1 MVGRTSVL
9 EDRVLVVLG
18 MRGGE
23 VPAVKIEIVL
33 LLAVIGQRLARNLSS
48 GDTATVGEY
57 RKKQRIHAGTFLK
70 HIQDFLGTF
79 IHKRNCSDL
88 DADHFGGDSSMS

>member
-1 MVGRTSVL
+1 MVGRASVL
-9 EDRVLVVLG
+9 DHGVLVVLG

-23 VPAVKIEIVL
+23 VPAMKIEIVF

-48 GDTATVGEY
+48 GDTATIGEY
-57 RKKQRIHAGTFLK
+57 RKKHRIHAGTFLK
-70 HIQDFLGTF
+70 HIKDFLDTF

-88 DADHFGGDSSMS
+88 DADHFRGGDSS